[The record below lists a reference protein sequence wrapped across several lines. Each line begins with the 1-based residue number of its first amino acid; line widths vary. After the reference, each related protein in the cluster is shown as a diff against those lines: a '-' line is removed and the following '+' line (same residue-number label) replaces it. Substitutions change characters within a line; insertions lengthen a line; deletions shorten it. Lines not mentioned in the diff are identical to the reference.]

1 MIYVHKMLPLLVSPL
16 GLALALLLLALMVRR
31 RWPVLGAILVLYAFS
46 TQWVADRL
54 FASVEGPGPKLAA
67 QALPKD
73 DAVIVQRGMLT
84 TPAAV
89 PNGYEWGG
97 AADRFFDGLA
107 AFQAGKA
114 PLLVFTAGKLPWE
127 RHASNEGAR
136 LVQKAHQLGVPMPS
150 IRLTAPV
157 ENTADEAREVAK
169 LLGNKKRVI
178 LVTSAFHM
186 PRAAS
191 LFERQGFDV
200 VRFAVDYR
208 VEERQTT
215 PMTFMPDADA
225 LDKSSDAIRELLGR
239 AYYVIKR

>member
-1 MIYVHKMLPLLVSPL
+1 MIYVHKILPLLVSPL
-16 GLALALLLLALMVRR
+16 GLALAFLLLALVVRR
-31 RWPVLGAILVLYAFS
+31 RWPVLGAIVVLYAFS

-54 FASVEGPGPKLAA
+54 FAYVEGPGPKLAVH
-67 QALPKD
+67 ALPKT
-73 DAVIVQRGMLT
+73 DAVVVLSGMLA

-97 AADRFFDGLA
+97 AADRFFDGLE

-186 PRAAS
+186 PRAAN
-191 LFERQGFDV
+191 LFEGQGFDV

-208 VEERQTT
+208 VEERQAT

-239 AYYVIKR
+239 AYYSIKP

>member
-1 MIYVHKMLPLLVSPL
+1 MLC
-16 GLALALLLLALMVRR
+16 
-31 RWPVLGAILVLYAFS
+31 
-46 TQWVADRL
+46 
-54 FASVEGPGPKLAA
+54 
-67 QALPKD
+67 
-73 DAVIVQRGMLT
+73 GMLA
-84 TPAAV
+84 TPATV
-89 PNGYEWGG
+89 PNGCEWGG

-186 PRAAS
+186 PRAAG

-215 PMTFMPDADA
+215 PMTFLPDADA
-225 LDKSSDAIRELLGR
+225 LDKSSAAIRELLGGPTTPSSVNLAGSSSPAPNR
-239 AYYVIKR
+239 AHD

>member
-1 MIYVHKMLPLLVSPL
+1 MIYVHKILPLLVSPL
-16 GLALALLLLALMVRR
+16 GLAFFMLLLALVVRR
-31 RWPVLGAILVLYAFS
+31 RWPVLSAVLVLYAFS

-54 FASVEGPGPKLAA
+54 FAYVEGPGPKVAV
-67 QALPKD
+67 QALPKA
-73 DAVIVQRGMLT
+73 DAVVVLGGVLS
-84 TPAAV
+84 TPKAT
-89 PNGYEWGG
+89 PNGYEWLGSV
-97 AADRFFDGLA
+97 DRFFDGLA
-107 AFQAGKA
+107 AYQAGKA

-127 RHASNEGAR
+127 RHTSNEGAR

-157 ENTADEAREVAK
+157 ENTADEAREVARV
-169 LLGNKKRVI
+169 LGGKKRII

-191 LFERQGFDV
+191 LFQRQGFDV
-200 VRFAVDYR
+200 VRFGVDYR

-239 AYYVIKR
+239 AYYAIKR

>member
-1 MIYVHKMLPLLVSPL
+1 MIYVHKILPLLVSPL
-16 GLALALLLLALMVRR
+16 GLALAFLLLALVVRR
-31 RWPVLGAILVLYAFS
+31 RWPVLGAIVVLCAFS

-54 FASVEGPGPKLAA
+54 FAYVEGPGPKLAV
-67 QALPKD
+67 QALPNAN
-73 DAVIVQRGMLT
+73 AVVVLSGMLA

-97 AADRFFDGLA
+97 ASDRFFDGLA

-136 LVQKAHQLGVPMPS
+136 LVQKAHQLGVPMPN

-191 LFERQGFDV
+191 LFERQGLDV

-239 AYYVIKR
+239 AYYAIKR

>member
-16 GLALALLLLALMVRR
+16 GLALAFLLLALVVRK
-31 RWPVLGAILVLYAFS
+31 RWPILGAVVVLCAFS

-54 FASVEGPGPKLAA
+54 FAYVEGPGPKLAV
-67 QALPKD
+67 QTLPKV
-73 DAVIVQRGMLT
+73 DAIVVLSGMLA

-97 AADRFFDGLA
+97 AADRFIDGLA

-114 PLLVFTAGKLPWE
+114 PLLVFTAGRYPWE
-127 RHASNEGAR
+127 VHDSNEGAR
-136 LVQKAHQLGVPMPS
+136 LMQKAHQLGVPMPN
-150 IRLTAPV
+150 IRLSALV

-169 LLGNKKRVI
+169 LLGNKKRII

-200 VRFAVDYR
+200 VRFAVDYQ
-208 VEERQTT
+208 VGERQTT

-225 LDKSSDAIRELLGR
+225 LDKSSAAIRELLGR
-239 AYYVIKR
+239 AYYAIKR

>member
-1 MIYVHKMLPLLVSPL
+1 MIYVHKILPLLVSPL
-16 GLALALLLLALMVRR
+16 GLAFFMLLLALVVRR
-31 RWPVLGAILVLYAFS
+31 RWPVLGAIVVLYAFS

-54 FASVEGPGPKLAA
+54 FAYVEGPGPKVSV
-67 QALPKD
+67 QALPKA
-73 DAVIVQRGMLT
+73 DAVVVLSGMLS

-89 PNGYEWGG
+89 PNSYEWGG

-107 AFQAGKA
+107 AYQAGKA

-136 LVQKAHQLGVPMPS
+136 LVQKARQLGVPMPS

-157 ENTADEAREVAK
+157 ENTADEALEVAK
-169 LLGNKKRVI
+169 VLGTKKRII

-191 LFERQGFDV
+191 LFQRQGFDV

-239 AYYVIKR
+239 AYYAIKR

>member
-1 MIYVHKMLPLLVSPL
+1 MIYVHKILPLLVSPL
-16 GLALALLLLALMVRR
+16 GLALAFLLLALVVRR
-31 RWPVLGAILVLYAFS
+31 RWPVLGAIVVLYAFS

-54 FASVEGPGPKLAA
+54 FAYIEGPGPKLAV
-67 QALPKD
+67 QALPKT
-73 DAVIVQRGMLT
+73 DAVVVLSGMLA

-127 RHASNEGAR
+127 HHASNEGAR
-136 LVQKAHQLGVPMPS
+136 LVQIAHQLGVPMPN

-191 LFERQGFDV
+191 LFERQGFGV
-200 VRFAVDYR
+200 VRFAVDYQ
-208 VEERQTT
+208 VGEQQTT
-215 PMTFMPDADA
+215 PMTFMPDSGA
-225 LDKSSDAIRELLGR
+225 LGKSSAAIRELLGR
-239 AYYVIKR
+239 AYYAIQR

>member
-1 MIYVHKMLPLLVSPL
+1 MIYVHKILPLLASPL
-16 GLALALLLLALMVRR
+16 GLAFFLLLLALVVRR
-31 RWPVLGAILVLYAFS
+31 KWPVLGAIVVLYAFS

-54 FASVEGPGPKLAA
+54 FAYVEGPGPKVAV
-67 QALPKD
+67 QALPQA
-73 DAVIVQRGMLT
+73 DAVVVLGGMLA

-107 AFQAGKA
+107 AHQAGKA

-136 LVQKAHQLGVPMPS
+136 LVQKAHQLGVPMPN

-169 LLGNKKRVI
+169 VLGTKKRII

-200 VRFAVDYR
+200 VRFSVDYQ
-208 VEERQTT
+208 VGESQVT
-215 PMTFMPDADA
+215 PMTFVPDTDA
-225 LDKSSDAIRELLGR
+225 LGKSSGAIRELLGR
-239 AYYVIKR
+239 AYYAIKR

>member
-1 MIYVHKMLPLLVSPL
+1 MIYFHKILPLLVSPL
-16 GLALALLLLALMVRR
+16 GLALAFLLLALVVRR
-31 RWPVLGAILVLYAFS
+31 RWPVLGAIVVLYAFS

-54 FASVEGPGPKLAA
+54 FAYIEGPGPKLAV
-67 QALPKD
+67 QALPKT
-73 DAVIVQRGMLT
+73 DAVVVLSGMLA

-127 RHASNEGAR
+127 HHASNEGAR
-136 LVQKAHQLGVPMPS
+136 LVQKARQLGVPMPS

-239 AYYVIKR
+239 VYYAIKR

>member
-1 MIYVHKMLPLLVSPL
+1 MIYVHKILPLLVSPL
-16 GLALALLLLALMVRR
+16 GLALAFLLLALVVRK
-31 RWPVLGAILVLYAFS
+31 RWPVLGAIVVLYAFS

-54 FASVEGPGPKLAA
+54 FAYVEGPGPKLAV
-67 QALPKD
+67 QALPKT
-73 DAVIVQRGMLT
+73 DAVVVLSGMLI

-136 LVQKAHQLGVPMPS
+136 LVQKAHQLGVPMPN

-169 LLGNKKRVI
+169 LMGDKKRII

-186 PRAAS
+186 PRAAN
-191 LFERQGFDV
+191 LFEHQGFDV
-200 VRFAVDYR
+200 VRFALDYR

-215 PMTFMPDADA
+215 AMTFMPDADA
-225 LDKSSDAIRELLGR
+225 LDKSSDAIRELMGR
-239 AYYVIKR
+239 AYYATKR

>member
-1 MIYVHKMLPLLVSPL
+1 MIYVHKILPLLASPL
-16 GLALALLLLALMVRR
+16 GLALFLLLLALVVRR
-31 RWPVLGAILVLYAFS
+31 RWLVLSAVVVLYAFS

-54 FASVEGPGPKLAA
+54 FAYVEGPGPKVAV
-67 QALPKD
+67 QTLPKA
-73 DAVIVQRGMLT
+73 DAVVVLSGMLS

-107 AFQAGKA
+107 AYQAGKA

-127 RHASNEGAR
+127 RHTSNEGAR
-136 LVQKAHQLGVPMPS
+136 LVQKARQLGVPMPS

-169 LLGNKKRVI
+169 VLGAKKRII

-191 LFERQGFDV
+191 LFQKQGFDV

-239 AYYVIKR
+239 AYYAIKR

>member
-16 GLALALLLLALMVRR
+16 GLALAFLLLALVVRR
-31 RWPVLGAILVLYAFS
+31 RWPALGAIVVLYAFS

-54 FASVEGPGPKLAA
+54 FAYVEGPGPKLAV
-67 QALPKD
+67 QALPKA
-73 DAVIVQRGMLT
+73 DAVVVLSGMLA

-97 AADRFFDGLA
+97 AADRFFDGLV

-169 LLGNKKRVI
+169 LLGNEKRVI

-215 PMTFMPDADA
+215 PMTFLPDADA

-239 AYYVIKR
+239 AYYAIKP

>member
-1 MIYVHKMLPLLVSPL
+1 MIYVHKILPLLVSPL
-16 GLALALLLLALMVRR
+16 GLAFFMLLLALMVRR
-31 RWPVLGAILVLYAFS
+31 RWPVLGAVLVLYAFS
-46 TQWVADRL
+46 IQWVADRL
-54 FASVEGPGPKLAA
+54 FAYVEGPGPKVAV
-67 QALPKD
+67 QALPKA
-73 DAVIVQRGMLT
+73 DAVVVLSGMLS
-84 TPAAV
+84 TPVAV

-107 AFQAGKA
+107 AYQAGKA
-114 PLLVFTAGKLPWE
+114 PLLAFTAGKLPWE

-169 LLGNKKRVI
+169 VLGTKKRII
-178 LVTSAFHM
+178 LMTSAFHM

-191 LFERQGFDV
+191 LFQKQGFDV

-208 VEERQTT
+208 VEERQST

-239 AYYVIKR
+239 AYYAIKP

>member
-1 MIYVHKMLPLLVSPL
+1 MIYVHKILPLLASPL
-16 GLALALLLLALMVRR
+16 GLALFLLLLALVIRR
-31 RWPVLGAILVLYAFS
+31 RWPVLGAIVVLYAFS

-54 FASVEGPGPKLAA
+54 FAYVEGPGPKVAV
-67 QALPKD
+67 QALPRA
-73 DAVIVQRGMLT
+73 DAVVVLGGVLS
-84 TPAAV
+84 TPKAT
-89 PNGYEWGG
+89 PNGYEWLGSV
-97 AADRFFDGLA
+97 DRFFDGLA
-107 AFQAGKA
+107 AHQAGKA

-136 LVQKAHQLGVPMPS
+136 LVQKAHKLGVPMPS

-169 LLGNKKRVI
+169 LLGAKKRII

-191 LFERQGFDV
+191 LFQKQGFDV

-239 AYYVIKR
+239 AYYAIKR

>member
-1 MIYVHKMLPLLVSPL
+1 MIYVHKILPLLVSPL
-16 GLALALLLLALMVRR
+16 GLALAFLLLALVVRK
-31 RWPVLGAILVLYAFS
+31 RWPVLGAIVVLYAFS

-54 FASVEGPGPKLAA
+54 FAYVEGPGPKLAV
-67 QALPKD
+67 QALPKT
-73 DAVIVQRGMLT
+73 DAVVVLSGMLI

-136 LVQKAHQLGVPMPS
+136 LVQKAHQLGVPMPN

-169 LLGNKKRVI
+169 LMGDKKRII

-186 PRAAS
+186 PRAAN
-191 LFERQGFDV
+191 LFEHQGFDV
-200 VRFAVDYR
+200 VRFALDYR

-215 PMTFMPDADA
+215 AMTFMPDADA
-225 LDKSSDAIRELLGR
+225 LDKSSDAIRELMGR
-239 AYYVIKR
+239 AYYAIRR

>member
-1 MIYVHKMLPLLVSPL
+1 MIYVHKILPLLVSPL
-16 GLALALLLLALMVRR
+16 GLAFSMLLLALVVRR
-31 RWPVLGAILVLYAFS
+31 RWPVLGAVLVLYAFS

-54 FASVEGPGPKLAA
+54 FAYVEGPGPKVAV
-67 QALPKD
+67 QALPKA
-73 DAVIVQRGMLT
+73 DAVVVLSGMLS
-84 TPAAV
+84 TPVAV

-107 AFQAGKA
+107 AYQAGKA

-136 LVQKAHQLGVPMPS
+136 LVLKAHQLGVPMAS

-169 LLGNKKRVI
+169 VLGAKRRII

-191 LFERQGFDV
+191 LFQKQGFDV
-200 VRFAVDYR
+200 VRFSVDYR
-208 VEERQTT
+208 VEEWQTT
-215 PMTFMPDADA
+215 LMTFMPDAGA
-225 LDKSSDAIRELLGR
+225 LDKSSGAIRELLGR
-239 AYYVIKR
+239 AYYAIKR

>member
-1 MIYVHKMLPLLVSPL
+1 MIYVHKILPLLVSPL
-16 GLALALLLLALMVRR
+16 GLALAFLLLALVVRR
-31 RWPVLGAILVLYAFS
+31 RWPVLGAIVVLYAFS

-54 FASVEGPGPKLAA
+54 FAYIEGPGPKLAV
-67 QALPKD
+67 QALPKT
-73 DAVIVQRGMLT
+73 DAVVVLSGMLA

-89 PNGYEWGG
+89 PNGYEWSG

-136 LVQKAHQLGVPMPS
+136 LVQKAHQLGVPMPN

-169 LLGNKKRVI
+169 LLGNKKRII

-186 PRAAS
+186 PRAAG
-191 LFERQGFDV
+191 LFEHQGFDV

-215 PMTFMPDADA
+215 PMTFVPDADA

-239 AYYVIKR
+239 AYYAIKR

>member
-1 MIYVHKMLPLLVSPL
+1 MIYVHKILPLLVSPL
-16 GLALALLLLALMVRR
+16 GLALAFLLLALVVRR
-31 RWPVLGAILVLYAFS
+31 RWPVLGAIAVLYAFS

-54 FASVEGPGPKLAA
+54 FAYGEGPGPKLAV
-67 QALPKD
+67 QALPKT
-73 DAVIVQRGMLT
+73 DAVVVLSGMLA

-89 PNGYEWGG
+89 QNGYEWGG

-169 LLGNKKRVI
+169 LVGNKKRVI

-200 VRFAVDYR
+200 VRVAVDYR

-239 AYYVIKR
+239 AYYAIKR

>member
-16 GLALALLLLALMVRR
+16 GLALAFLLLALVVRK
-31 RWPVLGAILVLYAFS
+31 RWPILGAVVVLYAFS

-54 FASVEGPGPKLAA
+54 FAYVEGPGPKR
-67 QALPKD
+67 ALES
-73 DAVIVQRGMLT
+73 LT
-84 TPAAV
+84 TAEAIVVLGGILYKPRAA
-89 PNGYEWGG
+89 NGEYEWGG
-97 AADRFFDGLA
+97 TADRFFDGLA
-107 AFQAGKA
+107 AFRAGKA
-114 PLLVFTAGKLPWE
+114 PLLVFTAGKRPWDP
-127 RHASNEGAR
+127 HAASEGAL
-136 LVQKAHQLGVPMPS
+136 LVQRAHQLGVPMPN

-208 VEERQTT
+208 VEEQQTT
-215 PMTFMPDADA
+215 PMTFMPDAEA
-225 LDKSSDAIRELLGR
+225 LGKSSVAIRELLGR
-239 AYYVIKR
+239 AYYAIQR